1 MVIGHIVGS
10 AFNIAAKVTP
20 KGSKIEVAKAVRM
33 AQGISG
39 HGLSPD
45 DVAVGS
51 RGAPIERA
59 PIEPRGVITSKGTGK
74 GTGSRGG
81 NTKNDKTID
90 KKLNEKK
97 KKVKKVNKSDK
108 KRILSISLI

>member
-20 KGSKIEVAKAVRM
+20 KGSRIEVAKAVKM

-51 RGAPIERA
+51 RGVPIERA
-59 PIEPRGVITSKGTGK
+59 PIEPRGVITSKGTG
-74 GTGSRGG
+74 SRGG
-81 NTKNDKTID
+81 NTKNDKT
-90 KKLNEKK
+90 
-97 KKVKKVNKSDK
+97 
-108 KRILSISLI
+108 KRFRCESNRIEAFKTQTRTT